1 MRGQNDSE
9 GHIGSLLPNLSGY
22 WEDSDNAG
30 KVLCTKARPKEVLTE
45 CLGLLASLTPFRAP
59 VFGPRLPG
67 WSSSGRMA
75 GRSRMCGAAVRGVC
89 RVQRALREQGLTH
102 LGAQFGGG
110 AKESAVKKSD
120 ALGHL
125 GGLVN

>member
-1 MRGQNDSE
+1 M
-9 GHIGSLLPNLSGY
+9 LP
-22 WEDSDNAG
+22 
-30 KVLCTKARPKEVLTE
+30 E

-59 VFGPRLPG
+59 VPG
-67 WSSSGRMA
+67 
-75 GRSRMCGAAVRGVC
+75 CQDGAAAAGWQAEAGCVGVLFVEYVGYRGLS
-89 RVQRALREQGLTH
+89 ASKASLTS
-102 LGAQFGGG
+102 GAQFGGG